1 MTTTSRFVRC
11 AFASVFVVGIG
22 SGGMVLADDVIGDPN
37 NGYGPN
43 DRPAF
48 LLVSISDTFD
58 IPAVPLLEGG
68 AEDIESVRDAI
79 AAGAAEAG
87 SPLVRVTVG
96 TYVAGTNFKTTR
108 FSGLSPITIDLAPAP
123 PDPADP
129 DHPTNFD
136 ENQFTILGSFK
147 TLDPDDTIHMM
158 TPYPG
163 GVTSAAELAF
173 FNASVFFDDLEGGLS
188 LFPTTLEAALFVYD
202 HQGADTGATL
212 QEIVDTMFDVPTG
225 SPLEMVCHSPCEAE
239 GTLFPHSGD
248 DDGNPFFSV
257 FDPTGTVNLAICVPV
272 DVDIKPDTTLNSINV
287 GHNGD
292 LPVAVLTTDDF
303 NAVDELDPET
313 FVAVLR
319 EEDGHLVAGSE
330 VYADHWAEEDVDDD
344 GDLDVILHFSVPDLV
359 AGDDAPLN
367 EDSEVMDF
375 LGLTYDGQ
383 CVVGSDSVR
392 TVGHTH

>member
-1 MTTTSRFVRC
+1 MVRAAGFVRF
-11 AFASVFVVGIG
+11 AFVSLFVVGIG
-22 SGGMVLADDVIGDPN
+22 SGRAVLASEEDFGPN
-37 NGYGPN
+37 N
-43 DRPAF
+43 RPAF
-48 LLVSISDTFD
+48 LLVSIADTFD
-58 IPAVPLLEGG
+58 LPAVPLLENGS
-68 AEDIESVRDAI
+68 EDVQSVRDAI
-79 AAGAAEAG
+79 AAGATEAG

-96 TYVAGTNFKTTR
+96 TYVAGPNFKTTR
-108 FSGLSPITIDLAPAP
+108 FSGLSPITIDLGPAP
-123 PDPADP
+123 PDPATGQPASYDG
-129 DHPTNFD
+129 H
-136 ENQFTILGSFK
+136 QFTILGSFK
-147 TLDPDDTIHMM
+147 TLDPDATIHMM

-163 GVTSAAELAF
+163 GVTSAAEVAF
-173 FNASVFFDDLEGGLS
+173 FNASAFVDDLEGGLS

-239 GTLFPHSGD
+239 GTLFPHSDD
-248 DDGNPFFSV
+248 DDGNPFSSI
-257 FDPTGTVNLAICVPV
+257 FDPAGTVIVAICLKV
-272 DVDIKPDTTLNSINV
+272 DVDVKPNNTQNSINV

-303 NAVDELDPET
+303 NAVEELDPET

-330 VYADHWAEEDVDDD
+330 VYADHWAEEDVDGD

-367 EDSEVMDF
+367 GDSEVIDF
-375 LGLTYDGQ
+375 LGLTDDGQ
-383 CVVGSDSVR
+383 CVVGSDSVHP
-392 TVGHTH
+392 VGHH